1 MTFDAGPGP
10 FARAGETGLPQ
21 PGGIVRKNRPMEAG
35 RSISLEPVLQR
46 LLDEA
51 YRLLAALPLLLLAFI
66 VVWLAWAL
74 GRWLSQRAVLDRLVV
89 RNPFLRDLVRT
100 TVRWT
105 VIAIGLLVALEIM
118 NATSIVG
125 AVLGTAGVLGVAI
138 GFAFK
143 DILENYLAG
152 ILMSIRQPFAP
163 RDHVVI
169 GGNEGV
175 VIALTSRSTILMTLD
190 GNHLRLPNAL
200 VFRSVTLNYT
210 RNPSR
215 RFEFD
220 VGIGVQEDLV
230 CAQQI
235 GIDELMRIEGVIATP
250 PPRAFIAALGD
261 SNVQVRFHG
270 WVDQRAH
277 DFLLVKSEAIRRVK
291 LALETAEMDLPEPI
305 YRVQLSKRAA
315 APAPHTAVANA
326 PGPKRPES
334 SPPDT
339 RVQRDLEG
347 QIAQEPRRSNDL
359 LDPTAPLE

>member
-1 MTFDAGPGP
+1 
-10 FARAGETGLPQ
+10 
-21 PGGIVRKNRPMEAG
+21 MEVG
-35 RSISLEPVLQR
+35 RSFTLEPVLQR
-46 LLDEA
+46 LLEEA
-51 YRLLAALPLLLLAFI
+51 YRLLATLPLLLLAVI
-66 VVWLAWAL
+66 VVWLAWAI
-74 GRWLSQRAVLDRLVV
+74 GRWLSRRAVLDRLVR

-105 VIAIGLLVALEIM
+105 VVAIGVLVALEIM
-118 NATSIVG
+118 DATSIVG

-152 ILMSIRQPFAP
+152 ILMSLRQPFAP

-175 VIALTSRSTILMTLD
+175 VVALTSRATILMTLD

-215 RFEFD
+215 RFDFD

-235 GIDELMRIEGVIATP
+235 GVSELKRIEGVIATP

-305 YRVQLSKRAA
+305 YRVQLRRHAA
-315 APAPHTAVANA
+315 GPAPGAEPASA
-326 PGPKRPES
+326 SRAKRPETT
-334 SPPDT
+334 PPDT
-339 RVQRDLEG
+339 RVQRDLEE
-347 QIAQEPRRSNDL
+347 QIAQEPFRSNDL
-359 LDPTAPLE
+359 LDPSAPLE

>member
-1 MTFDAGPGP
+1 MD
-10 FARAGETGLPQ
+10 TGGSL
-21 PGGIVRKNRPMEAG
+21 I
-35 RSISLEPVLQR
+35 LEPVLQR

-51 YRLLAALPLLLLAFI
+51 YRLLAALPLLVLAVI
-66 VVWLAWAL
+66 VVWLAWAIA
-74 GRWLSQRAVLDRLVV
+74 RWLSRRAVLDRLVL
-89 RNPFLRDLVRT
+89 RNPFLRDLART
-100 TVRWT
+100 TVRWAVT
-105 VIAIGLLVALEIM
+105 AIGVLVALEIM

-152 ILMSIRQPFAP
+152 ILMSLRQPFAP

-175 VIALTSRSTILMTLD
+175 VVALTSRATILMTLD

-235 GIDELMRIEGVIATP
+235 GISELARIEGVAATP

-261 SNVQVRFHG
+261 SNVQLRFHG

-277 DFLLVKSEAIRRVK
+277 GFLLVRSEAIRRVK
-291 LALETAEMDLPEPI
+291 LALEAAEMDLPEPI
-305 YRVQLSKRAA
+305 YRVQLRRDAAGPRAD
-315 APAPHTAVANA
+315 PAGARTAQ
-326 PGPKRPES
+326 RPQTT
-334 SPPDT
+334 PPDT
-339 RVQRDLEG
+339 RVQRDLDA
-347 QIAQEPRRSNDL
+347 QIAQEPLRSNDL
-359 LDPTAPLE
+359 LDPSAPLE